1 MKNWKKL
8 KSKQI
13 LEHPRLNVF
22 EDEVE
27 LPSGHK
33 TSYVHFGTVN
43 DAAIVIV
50 IREDGKIL
58 IQKEYS
64 YPMNEWL
71 YQLPGGG
78 IEKGESPE
86 QGAHRELQEEVG
98 LTGNLK
104 ETGWFY
110 YNNRRSAGKTYLFT
124 ATNLASC
131 QSKADIEEEFEIHWF
146 TPEEIDGMIA
156 NGDIV
161 NYSLLAAWALYKA
174 KRL

>member
-1 MKNWKKL
+1 MKKWKKI

-27 LPSGHK
+27 LPSGHNA
-33 TSYVHFGTVN
+33 TYIHFGTV
-43 DAAIVIV
+43 DDSAMVLAV
-50 IREDGKIL
+50 REDGKIL

-71 YQLPGGG
+71 YQLPGGA
-78 IEKGESPE
+78 IEKGESPQ

-98 LTGNLK
+98 LTGTLK
-104 ETGWFY
+104 EIGWFY
-110 YNNRRSAGKTYLFT
+110 NNNRRSAGKTHLFI

-131 QSKADIEEEFEIHWF
+131 QSKADVEEEFEIHWF
-146 TPEEIDGMIA
+146 TPEEIDGMVA
-156 NGDIV
+156 NGEIV
-161 NYSLLAAWALYKA
+161 NYTLLAGWALYKA
-174 KRL
+174 KQL

>member
-1 MKNWKKL
+1 M
-8 KSKQI
+8 

-33 TSYVHFGTVN
+33 TTYIHFGTV
-43 DAAIVIV
+43 DDSAIVLA

-71 YQLPGGG
+71 YQLPGGA
-78 IEKGESPE
+78 IDRGESPK

-98 LTGNLK
+98 LTGALK
-104 ETGWFY
+104 EIGWFY
-110 YNNRRSAGKTYLFT
+110 YNNRRSAGKMHLFI
-124 ATNLASC
+124 ATNLTSC
-131 QSKADIEEEFEIHWF
+131 PAKTDIEEEFEIHWF
-146 TPEEIDGMIA
+146 TPEEIDGLIA

-161 NYSLLAAWALYKA
+161 NYSLLATWALYRA
-174 KRL
+174 KYL